1 VLTQTKIDFNTK
13 YACSFYDDTYIFC
26 QERNNKKARQARMSD
41 ASNSPTPKPSI
52 MKIASYVPGRSEAK
66 PGVKVHKL
74 SSNETPLEPS
84 PSVIEACRKALANLP
99 FYPDGSASKLREM
112 IAETHGIE
120 RDRIVCGNG
129 SDELIGLLARL
140 YLDAGDEVV
149 LSQYGFLVY
158 RIQAL
163 ANGATPVL
171 APDRDY
177 CADVDA
183 LIARITDRTKI
194 VFLANP
200 GNPTGTYISRSE
212 VERLLDSLP
221 KHVLL
226 VIDAAYAEYVQQDD
240 YSPGA
245 HLVEKHDNVVMLR
258 TLSKIYGL
266 AGLRV
271 GWMYAPA
278 PIVDAI
284 NRIRGPFNLNSLAI
298 AAGCAALKDREHV
311 QAAIR
316 HNSQWLSFVTATLRK
331 IGLTFTPSVCNFV
344 LIHFPN
350 DEPSRSA
357 SAADEFLTARGYVLR
372 PVRPYGLN
380 NALRMTIGSEEANR
394 GAMLALSEFMSKAR

>member
-1 VLTQTKIDFNTK
+1 
-13 YACSFYDDTYIFC
+13 
-26 QERNNKKARQARMSD
+26 MSD
-41 ASNSPTPKPSI
+41 ESSSPRAKPSI
-52 MKIASYVPGRSEAK
+52 MKIAPYVAGRSEAG

-84 PSVIEACRKALANLP
+84 PLVIQACREALANLP
-99 FYPDGSASKLREM
+99 FYPDGSASKLREV
-112 IAETHGIE
+112 IAEIHGLA
-120 RDRIVCGNG
+120 RHRIVCGNG

-149 LSQYGFLVY
+149 LSEYGFLVY

-163 ANGATPVL
+163 ATGATPVL

-183 LIARITDRTKI
+183 LIARVTDRTKI

-212 VERLLDSLP
+212 VERLLDNLP

-226 VIDAAYAEYVQQDD
+226 VIDAAYAEYVQHDD

-245 HLVEKHDNVVMLR
+245 HLVEKHGNVVMLR

-298 AAGCAALKDREHV
+298 AAGCAALRDRDHV
-311 QAAIR
+311 QAAIS
-316 HNSQWLSFVTATLRK
+316 HNSQWRSFVMERLHE
-331 IGLTFTPSVCNFV
+331 IGLSFTPSACNFV
-344 LIHFPN
+344 LIHFP
-350 DEPSRSA
+350 DDDPSTSA

-380 NALRMTIGSEEANR
+380 NALRMTIGTEEANR
-394 GAMLALSEFMSKAR
+394 GAMSALEELMSMVR